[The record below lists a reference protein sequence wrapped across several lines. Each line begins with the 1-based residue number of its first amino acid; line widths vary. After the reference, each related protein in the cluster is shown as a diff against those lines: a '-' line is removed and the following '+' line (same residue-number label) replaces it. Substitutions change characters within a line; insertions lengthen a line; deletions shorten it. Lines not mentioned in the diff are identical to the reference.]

1 MKQKKFNSKKSNRTE
16 LSKRGDS
23 PNIGISKSRT
33 ACKRCR
39 LKKIKCDQEFPS
51 CKRCAKLEVPCVSL
65 DPATGK
71 DVPRSYVFFLEDRL
85 AVMMRVLK
93 EYGVDPTKIRGN
105 IPATSDDE
113 PFDLKKYSSVSSLG
127 EEGILPHN
135 GLLADY
141 LVQKGNSMA
150 SSALTSKSMA
160 SPQTINVQRKEF
172 LVNSKKQDGSALLP
186 ETGSPMTSDARA
198 EELRRCNKEI
208 SALGTMRESSF
219 NSFLGD
225 SSGISFAKL
234 VFTATNFRQDSGDDV
249 LDEDIKQREQKYNGY
264 AEAENNPHFDPLELP
279 PRHAAEVMI
288 SRFFVDTNSQLPL
301 LHREHFLKK
310 YFEPIYGPWNP
321 NIALAS
327 DQTGI
332 NTAFEI
338 PITSAF
344 SAHTEPKRENVTE
357 KIDVCSSED
366 VPWYDTW
373 ETSQKVNMRPIV
385 ELPTKFH
392 IPYFFLNIIFA
403 IGHATQVLKS
413 DITTVATYK
422 RRATKYIAS
431 LFSSSDRLEALA
443 GTLLMV
449 IYSIMRPN
457 VPGVW
462 YTMGSV
468 LRLTVDL
475 GLHSEK
481 INKNYDA
488 FTREIRRRL
497 FWCVYSLDRQICS
510 YFGRPFGIPEESIT
524 TRYPSLLDDS
534 FITLTNREIDD
545 YSDLPSPNPSSKVIA
560 LAMYKIR
567 RIQASIVR
575 ILYAPG
581 AELPRRFMDLES
593 WRIET
598 YNELERW
605 FQVDVPKNFEMMNC
619 KFNSI
624 WFDLNYHYSK
634 SILYGLSPKF
644 PTLNDTAFK
653 IVLDST
659 KGTID
664 VFYNLCVNKK
674 IGYTWVA
681 VHNMFMTG
689 MTYLYVNFYSKN
701 NINDCQEKV
710 SEYTEKVLIVLKN
723 LIGFCESAKTC
734 YTSYKILSSVVI
746 KLKFMQINDAKGIF
760 SDSNTL
766 TSQANRMS
774 SYDKKTNVLGFDDG
788 TFDNK
793 VFNRTN
799 FEEKAPFDIPLDEFF
814 TELEKHNNVSQFN
827 TLDVSEGNQVI
838 NESVSTNTSSALNCQ
853 SYTNNQDIMDILFQ
867 VTSGSVWDEF
877 FVRSGNGNEGESSYD
892 FSKGKN
898 SESGG
903 IF

>member
-1 MKQKKFNSKKSNRTE
+1 MKQKKPANKKNSITHLPKK
-16 LSKRGDS
+16 GDS

-39 LKKIKCDQEFPS
+39 QKKIKCDQEFPS
-51 CKRCAKLEVPCVSL
+51 CKRCAKLKVPCVSL

-85 AVMMRVLK
+85 TAMMRMLK
-93 EYGVDPTKIRGN
+93 ECGVDPMQVRGN
-105 IPATSDDE
+105 IPATSEDE
-113 PFDLKKYSSVSSLG
+113 PCDPRKYDSVASLG
-127 EEGILPHN
+127 QVGLLPYD

-141 LVQKGNSMA
+141 LVQIGHSMKPSA
-150 SSALTSKSMA
+150 SDVKSLET
-160 SPQTINVQRKEF
+160 PPDIHEEQKKFPINPINED
-172 LVNSKKQDGSALLP
+172 NNALLP
-186 ETGSPMTSDARA
+186 ETGSPMTSNARA
-198 EELRRCNKEI
+198 EELHQSNKEI
-208 SALGTMRESSF
+208 SALAAMKESSF

-225 SSGISFAKL
+225 SSGISFARL
-234 VFTATNFRQDSGDDV
+234 VFTATNFRQDSGDDI
-249 LDEDIKQREQKYNGY
+249 LDEDIKQREQKYNEY
-264 AEAENNPHFDPLELP
+264 AEAENNPQFDPLELP
-279 PRHAAEVMI
+279 PRHIAENMI
-288 SRFFVDTNSQLPL
+288 SRFFIDTNSQLPL
-301 LHREHFLKK
+301 LHRELFLKK

-321 NIALAS
+321 DITLAS
-327 DQTGI
+327 DKTNI
-332 NTAFEI
+332 NTDFEI
-338 PITSAF
+338 PITSTFA
-344 SAHTEPKRENVTE
+344 ARTDPKLENNDN
-357 KIDVCSSED
+357 KIEIYSSKD
-366 VPWYDTW
+366 VPWYETW
-373 ETSQKVNMRPIV
+373 KFLQKDNMSSVI
-385 ELPTKFH
+385 ELPTKLH

-403 IGHATQVLKS
+403 VGHATQVLKS
-413 DITTVATYK
+413 DITIVATYK
-422 RRATKYIAS
+422 RRATKYTTS

-443 GTLLMV
+443 GTMLMV

-457 VPGVW
+457 IPGVW

-534 FITLTNREIDD
+534 FITLTNLDVDD
-545 YSDLPSPNPSSKVIA
+545 YSDLPNPNPSSKVIA

-567 RIQASIVR
+567 RIQANIVR

-581 AELPRRFMDLES
+581 AELPRKFTDLES

-598 YNELERW
+598 YNELEHW
-605 FQVDVPKNFEMMNC
+605 FQVDVPKNFDIMNC

-634 SILYGLSPKF
+634 SILYGLSPKC
-644 PTLNDTAFK
+644 PTLNETAFR
-653 IVLDST
+653 IVLKST

-701 NINDCQEKV
+701 SINDTHEKV
-710 SEYTEKVLIVLKN
+710 AEYTEKVLTVLKN
-723 LIGFCESAKTC
+723 LIGFCESARNC
-734 YTSYKILSSVVI
+734 YTSYKILSSVVM
-746 KLKFMQINDAKGIF
+746 KLKFMQFGEDNATF
-760 SDSNTL
+760 SGANTL
-766 TSQANRMS
+766 TAQT
-774 SYDKKTNVLGFDDG
+774 KG
-788 TFDNK
+788 TFNHSPYIKKAKTLDFDGDTFDHK
-793 VFNRTN
+793 GL
-799 FEEKAPFDIPLDEFF
+799 EKTAIEDRPSLDIPLEEFF
-814 TELEKHNNVSQFN
+814 TVLEKYNISQTDAPDVNENNSTINDGDPLNIPPAVN
-827 TLDVSEGNQVI
+827 NQM
-838 NESVSTNTSSALNCQ
+838 NS
-853 SYTNNQDIMDILFQ
+853 NNQDIMDILFQ

-877 FVRSGNGNEGESSYD
+877 FVKSGNANEDDYD
-892 FSKGKN
+892 FNKGSN
-898 SESGG
+898 AGSNGL
-903 IF
+903 I

>member
-1 MKQKKFNSKKSNRTE
+1 MKQKKLNSNKSNRSH
-16 LSKRGDS
+16 LRKGDS
-23 PNIGISKSRT
+23 PNIAISKSRT

-51 CKRCAKLEVPCVSL
+51 CKRCAKLQVPCVSL

-85 AVMMRVLK
+85 AVMMRMLK
-93 EYGVDPTKIRGN
+93 ECGVDPMQVRGN

-113 PFDLKKYSSVSSLG
+113 PFDLEKYSSVASLRQTG
-127 EEGILPHN
+127 LLPHN

-141 LVQKGNSMA
+141 LVQKGHSME
-150 SSALTSKSMA
+150 SSLSMSKTIET
-160 SPQTINVQRKEF
+160 PQNISLQHKEF
-172 LVNSKKQDGSALLP
+172 LIDSKEEDGNALLP
-186 ETGSPMTSDARA
+186 ETGSPIASNARA
-198 EELRRCNKEI
+198 EELHQCNKEI
-208 SALGTMRESSF
+208 SALGTVKESSF

-225 SSGISFAKL
+225 SSGISFARL
-234 VFTATNFRQDSGDDV
+234 VFTATNFRQYSGDDV
-249 LDEDIKQREQKYNGY
+249 LDEDIKQREQKYKQY
-264 AEAENNPHFDPLELP
+264 VEAENNPHFDPLELP
-279 PRHAAEVMI
+279 PRHVAEVMI

-301 LHREHFLKK
+301 LHRELFLKK
-310 YFEPIYGPWNP
+310 YYEPIYGPWNP
-321 NIALAS
+321 DIALAS
-327 DQTGI
+327 DQSNI
-332 NTAFEI
+332 NTEFEI
-338 PITSAF
+338 PISSSFT
-344 SAHTEPKRENVTE
+344 AHTESKDENTTENV
-357 KIDVCSSED
+357 DGHLSEN

-373 ETSQKVNMRPIV
+373 VFLQKDNMSSVIQ
-385 ELPTKFH
+385 LPTEFH

-413 DITTVATYK
+413 DISTVATYK
-422 RRATKYIAS
+422 RRATRYITS

-534 FITLTNREIDD
+534 LITITNQNVDD
-545 YSDLPSPNPSSKVIA
+545 YSDLPNPNPSSKVIA

-598 YNELERW
+598 YNELEHW
-605 FQVDVPKNFEMMNC
+605 FQVDVPKNFDVMNC

-634 SILYGLSPKF
+634 SILYGLSPKC
-644 PTLNDTAFK
+644 PTLNDTAFE
-653 IVLDST
+653 IVLNST

-689 MTYLYVNFYSKN
+689 MTYLYVNFYSNN
-701 NINDCQEKV
+701 NINDSQEKV
-710 SEYTEKVLIVLKN
+710 SEYSEKVLTVLKN

-746 KLKFMQINDAKGIF
+746 KLKFMPLKDDNGIL

-766 TSQANRMS
+766 TAQAKR
-774 SYDKKTNVLGFDDG
+774 VLGYGKRTDMFECDNNTFNQKTFNKSNFDE
-788 TFDNK
+788 K
-793 VFNRTN
+793 V
-799 FEEKAPFDIPLDEFF
+799 PFDIPLEEFF
-814 TELEKHNNVSQFN
+814 TELEKHSNIAQCD
-827 TLDVSEGNQVI
+827 TLDVNENNPLM
-838 NESVSTNTSSALNCQ
+838 NESDPMNITSAVNNQFNS
-853 SYTNNQDIMDILFQ
+853 NNQDIMDILFQ

-892 FSKGKN
+892 FSKGN
-898 SESGG
+898 NPGSSG
-903 IF
+903 IL

>member
-1 MKQKKFNSKKSNRTE
+1 MKQRNINAKKSNRTH
-16 LSKRGDS
+16 LPRIDGS
-23 PNIGISKSRT
+23 PNIGFSKSRT

-51 CKRCAKLEVPCVSL
+51 CKRCANLEVPCVSL

-71 DVPRSYVFFLEDRL
+71 DVPRSYVCFLEDRL
-85 AVMMRVLK
+85 AAMMRMLK
-93 EYGVDPTKIRGN
+93 ERGVDPMQVQGS

-113 PFDLKKYSSVSSLG
+113 PFDLKKYNSVASLG
-127 EEGILPHN
+127 QAGLLPHD

-141 LVQKGNSMA
+141 LVQNRA
-150 SSALTSKSMA
+150 SKSEKIGTSSNM
-160 SPQTINVQRKEF
+160 SVGQKEF
-172 LVNSKKQDGSALLP
+172 SMDSKREGSCSFLP
-186 ETGSPMTSDARA
+186 ETRGPITTDARA
-198 EELRRCNKEI
+198 EELHQSNKEI
-208 SALGTMRESSF
+208 NALGTINGGSF

-225 SSGISFAKL
+225 SSGISFARL

-249 LDEDIKQREQKYNGY
+249 FDEDIKQREQKYKEY
-264 AEAENNPHFDPLELP
+264 VEAENSLKFDPLELP
-279 PRHAAEVMI
+279 PRHVAEVMI

-301 LHREHFLKK
+301 LHRELFLRK
-310 YFEPIYGPWNP
+310 YFEPIYGPWNSD
-321 NIALAS
+321 ITLAS
-327 DQTGI
+327 DKTNI
-332 NTAFEI
+332 NTEFEI
-338 PITSAF
+338 PVTSTFA
-344 SAHTEPKRENVTE
+344 SHTEQKHGNNNN
-357 KIDVCSSED
+357 KINRFSSEN
-366 VPWYDTW
+366 VPWYNTW
-373 ETSQKVNMRPIV
+373 KFLQGDNMSSKV
-385 ELPTKFH
+385 ELPTELH

-422 RRATKYIAS
+422 RRAVGYITS

-457 VPGVW
+457 IPGVW

-488 FTREIRRRL
+488 FTREVRRRL

-534 FITLTNREIDD
+534 FITLTNQDVDD
-545 YSDLPSPNPSSKVIA
+545 YSDLPNANPSSKVIA
-560 LAMYKIR
+560 LAMFKIR
-567 RIQASIVR
+567 RIQANIVR

-581 AELPRRFMDLES
+581 AELPRKFTDLES

-598 YNELERW
+598 HNELERW
-605 FQVDVPKNFEMMNC
+605 FHMEVPKNFDIMNC
-619 KFNSI
+619 KFNST
-624 WFDLNYHYSK
+624 WFELNYHYSK
-634 SILYGLSPKF
+634 SILYGLSPKC

-664 VFYNLCVNKK
+664 VFHNLCTNEK

-701 NINDCQEKV
+701 NINDSHEKV
-710 SEYTEKVLIVLKN
+710 SEYTDKVLTVLKN

-734 YTSYKILSSVVI
+734 YTSYKILSSVVV
-746 KLKFMQINDAKGIF
+746 KLKFMQLNEDHGILSDA
-760 SDSNTL
+760 NTL
-766 TSQANRMS
+766 TAQTRFRL
-774 SYDKKTNVLGFDDG
+774 SYSKITDVPDCDNSTCDHKAPDKSDCED
-788 TFDNK
+788 
-793 VFNRTN
+793 R
-799 FEEKAPFDIPLDEFF
+799 APFDIPLEEFF
-814 TELEKHNNVSQFN
+814 TELEKYNNFSQN
-827 TLDVSEGNQVI
+827 DALDVNENNPVI
-838 NESVSTNTSSALNCQ
+838 NDDDCMNSSSAVNTQLNN
-853 SYTNNQDIMDILFQ
+853 NNQDIMDILFQ

-877 FVRSGNGNEGESSYD
+877 FVRSGNGNEGESSYE
-892 FSKGKN
+892 FSKVNNTGSNDSSK
-898 SESGG
+898 
-903 IF
+903 

>member
-1 MKQKKFNSKKSNRTE
+1 MKQKKFDSKKSNRTE

-71 DVPRSYVFFLEDRL
+71 DIPRSYVFFLEDRL
-85 AVMMRVLK
+85 AVMMRALK
-93 EYGVDPTKIRGN
+93 EYGVDPMQIRGN

-127 EEGILPHN
+127 QEGLLPHN

-141 LVQKGNSMA
+141 LVQKGHSMT
-150 SSALTSKSMA
+150 SSVSMGKPMG
-160 SPQTINVQRKEF
+160 SPQTINIQRKEF
-172 LVNSKKQDGSALLP
+172 LADSKEEDGSALLP
-186 ETGSPMTSDARA
+186 EKGSPMTSDARA
-198 EELRRCNKEI
+198 EELRQCNKEI
-208 SALGTMRESSF
+208 SALGTIRESSF

-225 SSGISFAKL
+225 SSGISFARL
-234 VFTATNFRQDSGDDV
+234 VFTATNFRQESGDDV
-249 LDEDIKQREQKYNGY
+249 LDEDIKLREQKYNEY

-301 LHREHFLKK
+301 LHRELFLKK
-310 YFEPIYGPWNP
+310 YFEPIYGPWNSD
-321 NIALAS
+321 IALAS
-327 DQTGI
+327 DQTNI

-338 PITSAF
+338 PTASSF
-344 SAHTEPKRENVTE
+344 SAHTEPKNDNVIE
-357 KIDVCSSED
+357 KINVCLSED

-373 ETSQKVNMRPIV
+373 KSLQNDKICSVI

-431 LFSSSDRLEALA
+431 IFSSSDRLEALA

-488 FTREIRRRL
+488 FTRDIRRRL

-534 FITLTNREIDD
+534 LITLTNQDVDD

-598 YNELERW
+598 HNELERW
-605 FQVDVPKNFEMMNC
+605 FQVDVPKNFDRMNC
-619 KFNSI
+619 KYNSI

-634 SILYGLSPKF
+634 SILYGLSPKC

-701 NINDCQEKV
+701 NINDSQEKV

-746 KLKFMQINDAKGIF
+746 KLKFMQLNDDNGIF
-760 SDSNTL
+760 SGSNTL
-766 TSQANRMS
+766 ASQAKRMS
-774 SYDKKTNVLGFDDG
+774 GYGKKTNVLGFDDS
-788 TFDNK
+788 TFDHKAFNK
-793 VFNRTN
+793 YNV
-799 FEEKAPFDIPLDEFF
+799 EEKAPFDIPLEEFF
-814 TELEKHNNVSQFN
+814 TELEKHSNVPQSDII
-827 TLDVSEGNQVI
+827 DVSETNPVI
-838 NESVSTNTSSALNCQ
+838 NENVSTNISSAVNGQLN
-853 SYTNNQDIMDILFQ
+853 TNNQDIMDILFQ
-867 VTSGSVWDEF
+867 VTSRSVWDEF

-892 FSKGKN
+892 FSNGN
-898 SESGG
+898 SSGSGG
-903 IF
+903 MF